1 MHLLI
6 PALMWACA
14 PNATEW
20 GDPADAWTGPE
31 PLPSDVLPPP
41 ADFVLHAPNLIA
53 GATATF
59 SVTGAPPNTDLQL
72 VYGARGLGPG
82 ICPAVLAGACLSI
95 RGPATPFSVVTTD
108 AAGEATLSVPVPVTH
123 AGAYVAIQAAV
134 VGPSP
139 AQLSNPVGRFVAV
152 PGTRVTAGVDLDRDG
167 VPAED
172 DCADFRLDVHPG
184 APDTTRDGEDL
195 NCDNVDGV
203 DADGD
208 GFALGPDCHDGDPR
222 IWPGAPGECASGIDL
237 NCDGV
242 LDPVC
247 TSCLDLLQRGASTG
261 DGIYAINPLGTGPV
275 DVWCDM
281 TTAGGGW
288 TLIQRTVWDWSESS
302 ALMTD
307 YADWRALNIGDP
319 SPGFAWRLAGDAW
332 PAQYGQAQMQLRVV
346 ARDAASGEDC
356 APQVYIGDGSTLTVD
371 AGGAN
376 LATVTHVDGFIMAN
390 STSLSTPN
398 SGPSPVC
405 TQPPSE
411 GVPWFYGNCCASCPT
426 YKGGYWADTPHPM
439 HIGINTQ
446 DLYGLT
452 DAAACPS
459 GAAQLASGGRY
470 RGINAM
476 EYLLR

>member
-1 MHLLI
+1 
-6 PALMWACA
+6 
-14 PNATEW
+14 
-20 GDPADAWTGPE
+20 
-31 PLPSDVLPPP
+31 VLPPP

-59 SVTGAPPNTDLQL
+59 SVTGAPPNTELQL

-134 VGPSP
+134 VGTSP

-167 VPAED
+167 VPAEA

-184 APDTTRDGEDL
+184 APDTIRDGEDL

-208 GFALGPDCHDGDPR
+208 GFALGPDCHDADPR

-242 LDPVC
+242 PDPVC

-261 DGIYAINPLGTGPV
+261 DRIYAINPLGTGPV

-319 SPGFAWRLAGDAW
+319 TPGFAWRLAGDAW
-332 PAQYGQAQMQLRVV
+332 PAQYGQAEMQLRVV
-346 ARDAASGEDC
+346 ARDAGSGEDC
-356 APQVYIGDGSTLTVD
+356 APQVYIGEGSTLTVD
-371 AGGAN
+371 AGNAT
-376 LATVTHVDGFIMAN
+376 LAAVYSTIQMARN
-390 STSLSTPN
+390 SPLSAQNHGNSQSCVLPPN
-398 SGPSPVC
+398 
-405 TQPPSE
+405 E
-411 GVPWFYGNCCASCPT
+411 AVPWFYTGCCASCPT
-426 YKGGYWADTPHPM
+426 FKGDFWSDTPHPM
-439 HIGINTQ
+439 HLQIGTP
-446 DLYGLT
+446 DVYGLT
-452 DAAACPS
+452 DVAACPS
-459 GAAQLASGGRY
+459 GAAQWAHNGTAF
-470 RGINAM
+470 RGLNVM